1 MYGRSISGAFFLKM
15 MKDKETIQYARQHP
29 KLPAS
34 TIHTNI
40 LRPNNGAN
48 MDNPPI
54 KYNAFTGVL
63 CVLCNLRKVLGII

>member
-1 MYGRSISGAFFLKM
+1 M

-40 LRPNNGAN
+40 LRPNNGAKI
-48 MDNPPI
+48 DNPPI
-54 KYNAFTGVL
+54 KYNALTGVL
-63 CVLCNLRKVLGII
+63 CVLCNFLNVLGIM